1 VIEADIQ
8 RTLDSILRREG
19 GHSNNPNDAGGD
31 TYFGIT
37 LPFAM
42 QWHIPWPPTEDEAR
56 AGYKTMLI
64 TTRVTQIPDYA
75 TFDLVADCAVND
87 GSKGIKWLQAAVGTV
102 PDGVIGPKTLAA
114 MQPAIGVNGPDPVI
128 PWRRIYTSVLRARF
142 KFYASIVQNNSSQVE
157 FLGGWINRACEFLT

>member
-19 GHSNNPNDAGGD
+19 GHSNNPSDAGGD

-56 AGYKTMLI
+56 AGYKTMLV

-87 GSKGIKWLQAAVGTV
+87 GTRGIKWLQQAIGVTA
-102 PDGVIGPKTLAA
+102 DGVIGPIT
-114 MQPAIGVNGPDPVI
+114 
-128 PWRRIYTSVLRARF
+128 LRAMTATVWPRAHRAILVHRF
-142 KFYASIVQNNSSQVE
+142 QFYASIVQNNSSQVE

>member
-19 GHSNNPNDAGGD
+19 GHSNNPADAGGD
-31 TYFGIT
+31 TYFGVT

-56 AGYKTMLI
+56 AGYKTMLV

-87 GSKGIKWLQAAVGTV
+87 GSKGIKWLQAAIGTT

-114 MQPAIGVNGPDPVI
+114 MQTLRV
-128 PWRRIYTSVLRARF
+128 WRVVFVAVLKARF
-142 KFYASIVQNNSSQVE
+142 KFYASIVQNNSSQVT
-157 FLGGWINRACEFLT
+157 FLSGWINRACEFLT